1 MKSKSLILL
10 PTLNEFKNLKNLYSE
25 IKKLNLNMDILL
37 IDDGST
43 DGTLDVIQEIV
54 NDNPNSNH
62 KILRSE
68 RLGIGSAH
76 TLGINWCYDR
86 EYDFIITMD
95 TDYAHDPKYILDL
108 IKFREEYDLVLGSRF
123 LLKAGTPQWS
133 IFRKILSRGSHLVSF
148 ILYKHNF
155 DSTNSFRCYNL
166 KSINRNFLKYCNY
179 SHYEYFLTSITILNS
194 KKYKIKQFP
203 MVIKGR
209 QEGKSK
215 MNLKHIARSIFF
227 TFYFYLKLTLIK
239 RKN

>member
-54 NDNPNSNH
+54 NDNPNSNN

-76 TLGINWCYDR
+76 ILGINWCYDR

-123 LLKAGTPQWS
+123 LLKAGRYTPSKRSFVASFGLLAKNKLKPFFLQKYLVFKISFSS
-133 IFRKILSRGSHLVSF
+133 IFLL
-148 ILYKHNF
+148 
-155 DSTNSFRCYNL
+155 
-166 KSINRNFLKYCNY
+166 
-179 SHYEYFLTSITILNS
+179 
-194 KKYKIKQFP
+194 
-203 MVIKGR
+203 
-209 QEGKSK
+209 
-215 MNLKHIARSIFF
+215 
-227 TFYFYLKLTLIK
+227 
-239 RKN
+239 

>member
-1 MKSKSLILL
+1 MKSKTLILL
-10 PTLNEFKNLKNLYSE
+10 PTLNEYKNLKNLYSE
-25 IKKLNLNMDILL
+25 IKKLNLYTDILL

-43 DGTLDVIQEIV
+43 DGTLDIIQEIV
-54 NDNPNSNH
+54 AENPNYNH
-62 KILRSE
+62 KILRNK

-123 LLKAGTPQWS
+123 LLKGGTPQWS
-133 IFRKILSRGSHLVSF
+133 IFRKILSRGSHLVSL
-148 ILYKHNF
+148 ILYRHNY

-179 SHYEYFLTSITILNS
+179 SHYEYFLTSITVLNS

-203 MVIKGR
+203 MIIKGR

-215 MNLKHIARSIFF
+215 MNLKHIVRSIFF